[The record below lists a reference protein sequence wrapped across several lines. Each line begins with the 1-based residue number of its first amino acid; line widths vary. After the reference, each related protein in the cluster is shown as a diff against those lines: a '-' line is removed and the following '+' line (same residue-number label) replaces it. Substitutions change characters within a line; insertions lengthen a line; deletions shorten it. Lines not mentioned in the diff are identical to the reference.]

1 MSADETDEIVWDLSE
16 LEEMWARRR
25 ARVQARGRRIDRT
38 GATRPRRNPE
48 EAAWLA
54 ARGELPPT
62 IEVDTP
68 LNEQGSTPK
77 PSLKNAIIQYPDAE

>member
-1 MSADETDEIVWDLSE
+1 MSDDKVVWDLTE

-25 ARVQARGRRIDRT
+25 ARFAARARRFDRT

-62 IEVDTP
+62 VEVDTP

-77 PSLKNAIIQYPDAE
+77 PSRRNAI

>member
-1 MSADETDEIVWDLSE
+1 MSADETIWDLSE

-25 ARVQARGRRIDRT
+25 ARVAAIGRRIDRT

-68 LNEQGSTPK
+68 LNEQGSTPR
-77 PSLKNAIIQYPDAE
+77 PSRSNAIPY

>member
-1 MSADETDEIVWDLSE
+1 MSEDEVVWDLTE

-25 ARVQARGRRIDRT
+25 ARMASIFRRIDRT

-62 IEVDTP
+62 IEIDTP
-68 LNEQGSTPK
+68 LNEQGSTPR
-77 PSLKNAIIQYPDAE
+77 PSRKNAL

>member
-1 MSADETDEIVWDLSE
+1 MSADDPVWDLTE
-16 LEEMWARRR
+16 LEEIWARRR
-25 ARVQARGRRIDRT
+25 ARMAEFLNRVDRT
-38 GATRPRRNPE
+38 GMTRPRRNPE

-68 LNEQGSTPK
+68 LNEQGSTPR
-77 PSLKNAIIQYPDAE
+77 PSRSNAIPY

>member
-1 MSADETDEIVWDLSE
+1 MSTKDDVWDLSE
-16 LEEMWARRR
+16 LEEIWARRR
-25 ARVQARGRRIDRT
+25 ARLEGFSDLVDRT
-38 GATRPRRNPE
+38 GMTRPRRNPE

-68 LNEQGSTPK
+68 LNEHGSTPK
-77 PSLKNAIIQYPDAE
+77 PSRSNAIR

>member
-1 MSADETDEIVWDLSE
+1 MSADEVVWDLTE

-25 ARVQARGRRIDRT
+25 ARMADLFKRVDRT
-38 GATRPRRNPE
+38 GMKRPRRNPE

-62 IEVDTP
+62 VEVDTP
-68 LNEQGSTPK
+68 LNEQGSTPR
-77 PSLKNAIIQYPDAE
+77 PSRSNAI

>member
-1 MSADETDEIVWDLSE
+1 MSADEVVWDLSE

-25 ARVQARGRRIDRT
+25 ARMAELFKRVDRT
-38 GATRPRRNPE
+38 GMTRPRRNPG

-68 LNEQGSTPK
+68 LNEQGSTPR
-77 PSLKNAIIQYPDAE
+77 PSRKNAL

>member
-1 MSADETDEIVWDLSE
+1 MSTDEIVWDLTE

-25 ARVQARGRRIDRT
+25 ANFAAKGRVYDRT

-48 EAAWLA
+48 EKAWLE

-62 IEVDTP
+62 IEIDTP
-68 LNEQGSTPK
+68 LNEQGSTPR
-77 PSLKNAIIQYPDAE
+77 PSMRNAL

>member
-1 MSADETDEIVWDLSE
+1 MMSDEIVWDLTE
-16 LEEMWARRR
+16 LEEIWARRR
-25 ARVQARGRRIDRT
+25 AATLARGRRIDRT

-68 LNEQGSTPK
+68 LNEHGSTPR
-77 PSLKNAIIQYPDAE
+77 PSRKNAL